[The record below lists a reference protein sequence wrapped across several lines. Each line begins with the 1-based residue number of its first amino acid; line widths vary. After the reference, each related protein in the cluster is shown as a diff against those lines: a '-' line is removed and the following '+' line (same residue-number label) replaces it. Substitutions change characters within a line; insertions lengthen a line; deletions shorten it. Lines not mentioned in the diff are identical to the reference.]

1 MAPSIDSVFIIRHGE
16 RLDHVMKMWRPDPA
30 HGLWDPP
37 LSPEGHEQAE
47 KTGRHLVKLLKEQ
60 GVDLETTTVVIYTSP
75 FQRCIDTSLGI
86 AQHVPNTVLRLELG
100 LGEWMCERF
109 FEDDIAPAARLI
121 ARQQEA
127 LARRQAHAFSVARS
141 TGTKPTLPLVDYGYR
156 PLRMEFEFPER
167 YGDML
172 KRFDEARL
180 HCLATATLQLPKP
193 AQHQMIMIFVTHAVG
208 VNALL
213 DGFRNQ
219 LTRPIET
226 GYCSISRVTRM
237 KTLALPTTPPP
248 PLPSPKEE
256 KDPNELYSNEW
267 TIDLLAS
274 DTHIH

>member
-1 MAPSIDSVFIIRHGE
+1 M
-16 RLDHVMKMWRPDPA
+16 
-30 HGLWDPP
+30 
-37 LSPEGHEQAE
+37 
-47 KTGRHLVKLLKEQ
+47 KLLEEQ

-86 AQHVPNTVLRLELG
+86 ARHVPNTVLRLELA
-100 LGEWMCERF
+100 LGEWMSESF
-109 FEDDIAPAARLI
+109 FEDDIAPASKLI

-127 LARRQAHAFSVARS
+127 LARQQAHAFSVARS
-141 TGTKPTLPLVDYGYR
+141 SGTKPMLPLVDYGYR
-156 PLRMEFEFPER
+156 PLRTEFEFPER

-180 HCLATATLQLPKP
+180 HCLATATSQLPKP
-193 AQHQMIMIFVTHAVG
+193 AQHHMIMLFVTHAVG

-237 KTLALPTTPPP
+237 KTLALPTTP
-248 PLPSPKEE
+248 LPSPKEE
-256 KDPNELYSNEW
+256 KDSNELHSDEW
-267 TIDLLAS
+267 NIDILAS